1 MNKSKLLFIVVII
14 LLSGLYW
21 LRGTDLS
28 VFTGATTVTNSF
40 VQDRGDIQVYFCPH
54 DDCEGA
60 LVSFL
65 QSAQKSIDCA
75 LYEINLPGVQETLL
89 EKSQEMPVRVVTD
102 NDYLKKFNH
111 SFVKIDKS
119 GLMHNKFC
127 VIDGEKISGGSM
139 NPTLN
144 DAHKNNNNLLLIH
157 SPILAQNYEEEFEE
171 MWNGTF
177 KKGKPVRIPKVTIGT
192 VDVENYFCPEDHC
205 ADQVMA
211 ELKEAAQS
219 IYFMTFSFTHDGIGH
234 EILLKKLDNLDI
246 KGVMEVKQISEYS
259 EFKVLE
265 YQLGKERVKKDGN
278 KYNLHHKVFIIDG
291 KTVVTGS
298 FNPTDGGD
306 KRNDE
311 NVLIIHDPDIAQ
323 KFLNEF
329 RYVWSQTTNSSE
341 VISDSQPATTN
352 DSEPAEE

>member
-1 MNKSKLLFIVVII
+1 MKYFLNLVNKTKLLFIVVLLI
-14 LLSGLYW
+14 LGSLYW

-40 VQDRGDIQVYFCPH
+40 VQDQGEIQVYFCPQ

-89 EKSQEMPVRVVTD
+89 QKSNEMPVRVVTD
-102 NDYLKKFNH
+102 SDYLHKFNH
-111 SFVKIDKS
+111 SFVKTDKF

-127 VIDGEKISGGSM
+127 IVDGEKISTGSM
-139 NPTLN
+139 NPTVN

-157 SPILAQNYEEEFEE
+157 SPVLAQNYEEEFEE

-192 VDVENYFCPEDHC
+192 IDVENYFCPEDHC
-205 ADQVMA
+205 ADQVKE
-211 ELKEAAQS
+211 ELEKAIIS
-219 IYFMTFSFTHDGIGH
+219 IYFMTFSFTHDGIAH
-234 EILLKKLDNLDI
+234 EILLKKLDDLDI

-265 YQLGKERVKKDGN
+265 YQLGSERVKKDGN
-278 KYNLHHKVFIIDG
+278 KYNLHHKVFIIDNAC
-291 KTVVTGS
+291 VITGS
-298 FNPTDGGD
+298 FNPTEGGD
-306 KRNDE
+306 TRNDE
-311 NVLIIHDPDIAQ
+311 NLLIICDEKIAQ
-323 KFLNEF
+323 KFKEEF
-329 RYVWSQTTNSSE
+329 DRVWEEAQAAS
-341 VISDSQPATTN
+341 
-352 DSEPAEE
+352 AER